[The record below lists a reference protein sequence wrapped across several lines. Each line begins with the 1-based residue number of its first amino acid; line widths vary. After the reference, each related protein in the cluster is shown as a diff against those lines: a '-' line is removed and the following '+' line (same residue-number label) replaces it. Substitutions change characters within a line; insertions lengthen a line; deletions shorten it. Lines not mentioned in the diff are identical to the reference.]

1 MWVKLSSLLPLSVRG
16 SPAAGGRH
24 GLPDG
29 SLPIRSRSR
38 AASTQRQQAARS
50 PRRLRL
56 GRLLCAGQA
65 PKNLTNNNP

>member
-38 AASTQRQQAARS
+38 AASTQRQQAAAQSTESSTRFFGH
-50 PRRLRL
+50 RLWL
-56 GRLLCAGQA
+56 
-65 PKNLTNNNP
+65 PTSSLT